1 MCMSKIISRLNGM
14 LVLHEII
21 LMIVKFKFKSI
32 RIKIDIDIKKINSFI
47 HVFIAQEVC
56 KFNL

>member
-1 MCMSKIISRLNGM
+1 M